1 MISQTYRKTEK
12 KMKKIGIYTN
22 GLNQNREA
30 ITENLGSFKKKHDP
44 ELYAPEEIASF
55 LPPFIKP
62 YKEKEVLDAVLVF
75 GGDGTILGAVEFALK
90 SSAPILGINMGKLGF
105 LSDFSIAEFDKYIG
119 NLINSEYR
127 VFERMLLEALVRKNG
142 KTLFHSYALNDAV
155 INKGLVSKLIE
166 IRLYCNGDF
175 VVETRCD
182 GMIASTPTG
191 STAYS
196 LSAGGPI
203 LAPEMEALI
212 VAPLCPHVLS
222 VRPMVFPADAEL
234 RFKMT
239 KAYSET
245 MLQLDGKNVHSIVD
259 GDNVIV
265 RAAKKKVKFITLTGK
280 NFYQTL
286 RKKLHMGKI

>member
-1 MISQTYRKTEK
+1 
-12 KMKKIGIYTN
+12 MKKIGIYSKSLQEN
-22 GLNQNREA
+22 SSLIVKALERHFNRKDLQFYTLEEM
-30 ITENLGSFKKKHDP
+30 TKH
-44 ELYAPEEIASF
+44 
-55 LPPFIKP
+55 LPDFFQP
-62 YKEKEVLDAVLVF
+62 YNRGDKLDSILVF
-75 GGDGTILGAVEFALK
+75 GGDGTILGAVDFALN

-105 LSDFSIAEFDKYIG
+105 LSDFSINEFDKYIDR
-119 NLINSEYR
+119 LLESKYSIIK
-127 VFERMLLEALVRKNG
+127 RMLLETEIRKNG
-142 KTLFHSYALNDAV
+142 KVLYHGYALNDAV
-155 INKGLVSKLIE
+155 IYKGLVSRLIE
-166 IRLYCNGDF
+166 IRFYCNRNF

-203 LAPEMEALI
+203 LAPEMEAFI

-222 VRPMVFPADAEL
+222 VRPMVFSASAEL
-234 RFKMT
+234 KFKMT
-239 KAYSET
+239 RAYNET
-245 MLQLDGKNVHSIVD
+245 MLQLDGKNVHALTD

-265 RAAKKKVKFITLTGK
+265 KAAKSKVGFITLTGK